1 MYNVSKVSKTFGISK
16 IFVAFIL
23 VLRYRIRSF
32 VETIKNFTV
41 MTHEYWLILMKFFFA
56 IADFIATI
64 AVSALLFMLL
74 TKTISLL

>member
-1 MYNVSKVSKTFGISK
+1 
-16 IFVAFIL
+16 
-23 VLRYRIRSF
+23 
-32 VETIKNFTV
+32 